1 MEQEIDFPPYP
12 MEEYIKNLQEQL
24 TKQINDSIKEEYL
37 KKRNITDN
45 HYLSYKLPLTELP
58 TIGNYNLTSIQD
70 YDKTLNGLYGYYG
83 VPLLYKSP
91 SQFLVT
97 TFQINSLEDVK
108 KEKRRKIDSSSVSF

>member
-12 MEEYIKNLQEQL
+12 TEEYIKKLEEQI
-24 TKQINDSIKEEYL
+24 TKQINDFLMEKYL
-37 KKRNITDN
+37 NQHDVTDN
-45 HYLSYKLPLTELP
+45 HYLSCELPLTELP

-83 VPLLYKSP
+83 VPLLHKSP

-97 TFQINSLEDVK
+97 TFQTNSLEDVK
-108 KEKRRKIDSSSVSF
+108 KEKETED

>member
-1 MEQEIDFPPYP
+1 M
-12 MEEYIKNLQEQL
+12 
-24 TKQINDSIKEEYL
+24 
-37 KKRNITDN
+37 
-45 HYLSYKLPLTELP
+45 ELP

-97 TFQINSLEDVK
+97 TFQTNSLEDVK
-108 KEKRRKIDSSSVSF
+108 KEKKTED